1 MLGMKIIGL
10 WLSLLCWGTHQM
22 VPHEHHKDVL
32 VCSVKAND
40 IFNLADVFAHFPH
53 VQSLD
58 HIQDEASD
66 IDGLGASFV
75 LFSTPIGHPIT
86 KRKETARVNRLFV
99 PLRRYTFLQIQQALP
114 PPMKG

>member
-1 MLGMKIIGL
+1 
-10 WLSLLCWGTHQM
+10 M

-58 HIQDEASD
+58 HIQDEASE

-75 LFSTPIGHPIT
+75 LFSTSIGYPIT

-99 PLRRYTFLQIQQALP
+99 PLKRYAFLQIQQALP
-114 PPMKG
+114 PPRKG

>member
-1 MLGMKIIGL
+1 MFGMKIIGL

-32 VCSVKAND
+32 VCSVKSND
-40 IFNLADVFAHFPH
+40 NFNLADVFAHFPH

-58 HIQDEASD
+58 HIQDEASE
-66 IDGLGASFV
+66 IEGLGASFV
-75 LFSTPIGHPIT
+75 LFSTHIGFPIT

-99 PLRRYTFLQIQQALP
+99 PLRRYAFLQIQQALP
-114 PPMKG
+114 PPRKG